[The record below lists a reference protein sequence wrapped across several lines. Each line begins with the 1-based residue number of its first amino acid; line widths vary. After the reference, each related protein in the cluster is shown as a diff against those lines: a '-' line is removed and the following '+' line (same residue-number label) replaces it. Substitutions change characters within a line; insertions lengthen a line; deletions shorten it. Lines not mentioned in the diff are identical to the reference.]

1 MVARS
6 IDSDPNLVNEN
17 VRMTPAPNAVR
28 PRLLF
33 LITEDWY
40 FWSHRLE
47 LARAARSAG
56 WDVSVATRVRDHGKL
71 IHDEGFGLLPIRL
84 VRGSRSPIQEL
95 LSVVELVRLYRRV
108 RPDVVHHV
116 ALKPILYGSVA
127 ARSARVPAAVNGFA
141 GLGYAFIESGER
153 KGMLRFILGKALRW
167 ALALPHSRVVVQNAE
182 DARELVDTGIV
193 GSDQIQI
200 IRGVGVDMVKFS
212 PPLVTQ
218 DDNQVPVVV
227 LASRMLWDKGIG
239 EFVEAARLLK
249 LRGIRVQCVLVG
261 MVDMENPAA
270 IPETQLRAW
279 ESKGLVR
286 WWGHREDMPNVLASA
301 QIVVL
306 PSYREGL
313 PKVLL
318 EAAACGRPVVATNV
332 AGCREIVKDGIN
344 GFLVPPKDPASLSD
358 AITRLLED
366 PALRIRMG
374 IRGREIVEKE
384 FSVDR
389 ISQET
394 LNLYNELWE
403 ERGKRLG

>member
-1 MVARS
+1 VTAAS
-6 IDSDPNLVNEN
+6 NI
-17 VRMTPAPNAVR
+17 VR

-56 WDVSVATRVRDHGKL
+56 WDVSVATRVNDYGKR
-71 IHDEGFGLLPIRL
+71 IVDEGFKLLPLRL
-84 VRGSRSPIQEL
+84 VRSSRHPLREILTILEI
-95 LSVVELVRLYRRV
+95 VRLYRRV

-127 ARSARVPAAVNGFA
+127 ARLARVPAVVNGFA
-141 GLGYAFIESGER
+141 GLGYTFIESGER
-153 KGMLRFILGKALRW
+153 KGMLRFIMGKALRW
-167 ALALPHSRVVVQNAE
+167 ALALPRSRVVFQNAE
-182 DARELVDTGIV
+182 DAGEFVEAGIV
-193 GSDQIQI
+193 GSDQIQV
-200 IRGVGVDMVKFS
+200 IRGVGVNTVKFPPS
-212 PPLVTQ
+212 PATQ
-218 DDNQVPVVV
+218 DENQIPVVV
-227 LASRMLWDKGIG
+227 LAGRMLWDKGIG

-249 LRGIRVQCVLVG
+249 ARGIRAQCVLVG
-261 MVDMENPAA
+261 MIDKENPAS
-270 IPETQLRAW
+270 IPETQLRLW
-279 ESKGLVR
+279 QTEGMVQ
-286 WWGHREDMPNVLASA
+286 WWGHRDDMPNVLASA

-344 GFLVPPKDPASLSD
+344 GVLVPPKDPASLSD
-358 AITRLLED
+358 AIATLLEN
-366 PALRIRMG
+366 PSLRVRMG
-374 IRGREIVEKE
+374 ARGREIVEKE

-394 LNLYNELWE
+394 LSLYNELWNQRGE
-403 ERGKRLG
+403 GRGERVKVNQL